1 VVKKPSI
8 TDSVMKAGFAGSKT
22 GALAMVSKKN
32 LKIVEKYV
40 FLGEFRYRVQI
51 VGTNIVLNV
60 KADSDEEALNKASEL
75 AKTIGLTDEYVEK
88 LREKYKE

>member
-1 VVKKPSI
+1 
-8 TDSVMKAGFAGSKT
+8 
-22 GALAMVSKKN
+22 MVSKKN

-40 FLGEFRYRVQI
+40 FLGELRYRVQI

-60 KADSDEEALNKASEL
+60 KAESDEEALNKASEL
-75 AKTIGLTDEYVEK
+75 AKTVGLTDEKVEK